1 MSIGTAGMGQTK
13 LASMLEAQVNLVVGF
28 MLSMG
33 VWAVV
38 GPLFGYEVTLV
49 DNLGI
54 TAIFT
59 VFSFLR
65 AYCLRRLFNRIHIRR
80 AERRQ
85 A

>member
-28 MLSMG
+28 MLSMV

-54 TAIFT
+54 TACFT

-65 AYCLRRLFNRIHIRR
+65 AYCLRRLFNWLHIRTVK
-80 AERRQ
+80 RRQ